1 MISMKMKLESIILLT
16 LVFASLAAA
25 FIVPIPSPS
34 TSKYFGSLQ
43 RQVSVVLHAQGSGY
57 IVRPPNEFSRK
68 YNVESILGG
77 GPRQRDYKTTIEA
90 KEEERN
96 NLASRFE
103 LSNIDRLQAEL
114 TLRKEGRMGGSTR
127 GEF

>member
-1 MISMKMKLESIILLT
+1 MRQIL
-16 LVFASLAAA
+16 
-25 FIVPIPSPS
+25 
-34 TSKYFGSLQ
+34 
-43 RQVSVVLHAQGSGY
+43 
-57 IVRPPNEFSRK
+57 K